1 MTLKLPAINEH
12 EIADLLVKDLFEV
25 NGPLNSYREA
35 IGEDNLKTF
44 LDDPVIK
51 MALDRYVKVLVMY
64 LNKYV
69 EKISSPDVSS
79 EGEALNLIDGHDTS
93 IQGEPENL
101 VEAAIDADS
110 KKDIKNQSE
119 EINAGVQDAIEKYA
133 ADPIKP
139 GHVPLNAPTPQ
150 MPNIKISF
158 SLKNAKMNEPFEE
171 DLQVNGET
179 DAKKVKICEVIFSG
193 DIGLS
198 FDKRKVMGV
207 PSISGEQEVL
217 VRYLF
222 DNDTEKTPLES
233 NFNFYI
239 NPDPE
244 SLWLTKESDKL
255 DPYFK
260 EDEVSEAVE
269 GFHDRTML
277 AASIRGKSH
286 AHVGSFRDDDF
297 KLQKVNGW
305 NVLCVADG
313 AGGSKYSRKG
323 SEIGVNT
330 AVSHLANALG
340 GEHGLLIENAASSWH
355 ANQME
360 SKRNVL
366 IPIYEAFGSAA
377 LAAVKA
383 IEEEAANNNSAPR
396 DYYTTLIITAHK
408 KIECGHFFASYWVG
422 DGGVGVY
429 DKGEKIILLGEVDSG
444 EFAGQTVFLDKK
456 VMTAEEIMN
465 RLRFTIVDSF
475 TSLVLMT
482 DGVTDPKFETDN
494 NLAKIE
500 KWDDIW
506 QELEGLLADQATA
519 PKEIESWL
527 HFKSRG
533 NYDDRTIAILY

>member
-25 NGPLNSYREA
+25 NGSLNSYREA
-35 IGEDNLKTF
+35 IGEENLKTF
-44 LDDPVIK
+44 FDDALIK
-51 MALDRYVKVLVMY
+51 EASIRCVKVLVMY

-69 EKISSPDVSS
+69 EKVSSLDVST
-79 EGEALNLIDGHDTS
+79 EGEELNLMDSHDTS

-101 VEAAIDADS
+101 IEAAIDADS

-119 EINAGVQDAIEKYA
+119 ETKQSVQDSIEKQA
-133 ADPIKP
+133 TEPLKP
-139 GHVPLNAPTPQ
+139 GDVPLNAPKPQ

-158 SLKNAKMNEPFEE
+158 SLKNAKMSEPFEE
-171 DLQVNGET
+171 DIQVTGET
-179 DAKKVKICEVIFSG
+179 ETKKVTICEVIFPAN
-193 DIGLS
+193 IGLS
-198 FDKRKVMGV
+198 FEKRRVKGV
-207 PSISGEQEVL
+207 PSISGEQDVL

-233 NFNFYI
+233 KFTFYI

-244 SLWLTKESDKL
+244 SLWLTKESDKS

-260 EDEVSEAVE
+260 EDEVSESLE
-269 GFHDRTML
+269 GFHERTML

-305 NVLCVADG
+305 NILCVADG
-313 AGGSKYSRKG
+313 AGGSKHSRKG
-323 SEIGVNT
+323 SKIAVNT
-330 AVSHLANALG
+330 AVGHLAQALG
-340 GEHGLLIENAASSWH
+340 GEQGLLIENAASSWH
-355 ANQME
+355 ANQIE

-366 IPIYEAFGSAA
+366 IPIYEAFGSTA

-383 IEEEAANNNSAPR
+383 IEEEAAKNNSTPR
-396 DYYTTLIITAHK
+396 DYYTTLIVTAHK
-408 KIECGHFFASYWVG
+408 KIECGHLFASYWVG

-429 DKGEKIILLGEVDSG
+429 DKGKKVILLGEVDSG
-444 EFAGQTVFLDKK
+444 DFAGQTIFLDKK

-465 RLRFTIVDSF
+465 RIRFTIVDGF

-500 KWDDIW
+500 KWDEMWHD
-506 QELEGLLADQATA
+506 LEGLLSDQASA